1 MKSWSI
7 PLGCLSLLSISALA
21 QQPAPPSAEV
31 RQACHADFQKFC
43 AGVRPGGGRIE
54 QCMAPHKAELSQPC
68 RDAMAKAEQQ
78 HAPAGT
84 GGQSPPPKSQ

>member
-7 PLGCLSLLSISALA
+7 PLGCLSVLSISALA

-54 QCMAPHKAELSQPC
+54 QCMAPHKAELSQAC

-78 HAPAGT
+78 HAPAA
-84 GGQSPPPKSQ
+84 GQSPPPPKSQ